1 MDDPR
6 RSNPLSI
13 TPEDVNALPVRRYEG
28 EIVLVRDQAA
38 LDRLREDAARSAVL
52 GFDTETRPAFR
63 PGESYL
69 PSVFQLATASAVY
82 VLQLSSM
89 EFSDFLRGMLQAPGA
104 VKAGVSVADDL
115 KNLKKLFPFE
125 EASVIDLGIVAK
137 RHGFRQTGVRN
148 LAALL
153 LGFRVP
159 KGAKTTN
166 WAAPRLSSQQLVY
179 AATDAWV
186 CRELYL
192 RFCEDG
198 LIAP

>member
-1 MDDPR
+1 MQADR
-6 RSNPLSI
+6 REISKD
-13 TPEDVNALPVRRYEG
+13 EVNALPVRRYEG
-28 EIVLVRDQAA
+28 EIVLVEDDAA
-38 LDRLREDAARSAVL
+38 LRRAIADASEAGVL

-69 PSVFQLATASAVY
+69 PSVFQLATHRAVY
-82 VLQLSSM
+82 VFQLRRD
-89 EFSDFLRGMLQAPGA
+89 FSGFLKATLEQPAL

-125 EASVIDLGIVAK
+125 EASVLDLGAVAK
-137 RHGFRQTGVRN
+137 RHGFRQSGVRN
-148 LAALL
+148 LAALV
-153 LGFRVP
+153 LGYRVP

-166 WAAPRLSSQQLVY
+166 WAATRLTPQQLLY

-192 RFCEDG
+192 RFRELG
-198 LIAP
+198 FAL

>member
-1 MDDPR
+1 MQDFR
-6 RSNPLSI
+6 REI
-13 TPEDVNALPVRRYEG
+13 TKDEVNALPVRRYEG
-28 EIVLVRDQAA
+28 EIVLVRDAA
-38 LDRLREDAARSAVL
+38 GLDRMLADALQSAVT

-69 PSVFQLATASAVY
+69 PSVFQLATGRAVY
-82 VLQLSSM
+82 VLQLAGAHCWPCV
-89 EFSDFLRGMLQAPGA
+89 RGILEAQA
-104 VKAGVSVADDL
+104 VTKAGVSVSDDL
-115 KNLKKLFPFE
+115 KNLKKLFAFE
-125 EASVIDLGIVAK
+125 EASVLDLGTVAK

-148 LAALL
+148 LAALV

-166 WAAPRLSSQQLVY
+166 WAAPRLTDQQLVY

-192 RFCEDG
+192 RFRETG
-198 LIAP
+198 VIAP